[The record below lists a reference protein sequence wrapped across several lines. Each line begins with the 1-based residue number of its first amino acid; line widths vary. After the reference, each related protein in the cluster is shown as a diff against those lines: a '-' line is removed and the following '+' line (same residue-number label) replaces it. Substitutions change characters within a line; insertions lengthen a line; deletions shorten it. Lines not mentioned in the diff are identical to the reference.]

1 VTVQLKTRAGGC
13 WTADFGT
20 AIANDAARF
29 KAKSD

>member
-1 VTVQLKTRAGGC
+1 VTVQLKNRAGGC